1 MELEKTKNSINGFLA
16 GIVNLLISTV
26 MPFVLRTT
34 MVYVIGIEYAGI
46 NSLFA
51 SIFNVISLADL
62 GFTSA
67 VVYSMYQ
74 PIKENNI
81 EKLSQ
86 LLGYY
91 RTIYHYVAGI
101 IFVSGLCVMPFL
113 KSIVTSPIPGNLN
126 IYVLYLGFLFNI
138 VAAYLFGAYRASIL
152 IAHQRTDVFKIV
164 QSVIM
169 LVGYTAQIV
178 ILLLFRNYYLYLIVM
193 ILMNVAVVSSEAYA
207 AKKLFPH
214 IKPKKGLGNDGKKQI
229 FSKVS
234 DLLFKRI
241 GTTVSTSLDSVIIS
255 RYLGLAA
262 VAIYGN
268 YYYVYTA
275 AMSFMNNFFAPLT
288 AGIGNKTLNASKE
301 ENKVVFN
308 RLNTISNILI
318 TFCVTCLFCLYQPFM
333 ELWMGKRYMFPYDT
347 VICLAV
353 YFFVE
358 GSRRLINT
366 YQDALGMWHED
377 RFKPLVGAAVNLF
390 FNILL
395 VKTIG
400 VNGVILSTIISYLFI
415 ELPWECHIL
424 FTKYFQE
431 SPVSF
436 YLSMLK
442 NLLITAGVTFIT
454 FECTQLLRVSGS
466 VLNLLVSLVIT
477 LACSLGMIFVIYHRN
492 ENFQFALERLKEHFP
507 QLRLHRNG
515 TN

>member
-16 GIVNLLISTV
+16 GVLNLLISTI
-26 MPFVLRTT
+26 MPFVLRTA
-34 MVYVIGIEYAGI
+34 MIYVIGIEYAGI

-62 GFTSA
+62 GFTGA

-74 PIKENNI
+74 PIKENDT

-101 IFVSGLCVMPFL
+101 IFVSGLCVIPFL
-113 KSIVTSPIPGNLN
+113 KSIVTSDIPGNLN
-126 IYVLYLGFLFNI
+126 LYVLYFGFLFNI
-138 VAAYLFGAYRASIL
+138 VVSYTFGAYRSSLL
-152 IAHQRTDVFKIV
+152 IAYQRTDVFKIV
-164 QSVIM
+164 QATVL

-178 ILLLFRNYYLYLIVM
+178 SLLIFRNYYIYLIVM
-193 ILMNVAVVSSEAYA
+193 ISMNMAVVISEAIA

-214 IKPKKGLGNDGKKQI
+214 IEPKKGLEREGKKQI

-241 GTTVSTSLDSVIIS
+241 GTTVSTSLDSIIIS
-255 RYLGLAA
+255 RYIGLAA

-268 YYYVYTA
+268 YFYVYTA
-275 AMSFMNNFFAPLT
+275 AMSFMNNFFTPLT

-301 ENKVVFN
+301 ENRLIFN

-333 ELWMGKRYMFPYDT
+333 EVWMGKRYMFTYDT
-347 VICLAV
+347 VIWLAV

-358 GSRRLINT
+358 GSRRLVNT

-377 RFKPLVGAAVNLF
+377 RFKPLVGAAVNLV
-390 FNILL
+390 FNIVL

-415 ELPWECHIL
+415 ELPWECHVL
-424 FTKYFQE
+424 FSKYFQD
-431 SPVSF
+431 SSLPF
-436 YLSMLK
+436 FLSMLK

-454 FECTQLLRVSGS
+454 FECTQFVNVSNS
-466 VLNLLVSLVIT
+466 VLRLLASLVIT
-477 LACSLGMIFVIYHRN
+477 LLCSLTMIFLIYHKD
-492 ENFQFALERLKEHFP
+492 ENFRFAIERLKEHFP
-507 QLRLHRNG
+507 RLKRHSS
-515 TN
+515 

>member
-1 MELEKTKNSINGFLA
+1 MIGSATARSACGMNFSTRGELPPA
-16 GIVNLLISTV
+16 
-26 MPFVLRTT
+26 LRRK
-34 MVYVIGIEYAGI
+34 VV
-46 NSLFA
+46 SDVK
-51 SIFNVISLADL
+51 SIFMHKLGGVITNSTDNLVISAFL
-62 GFTSA
+62 G
-67 VVYSMYQ
+67 
-74 PIKENNI
+74 
-81 EKLSQ
+81 L
-86 LLGYY
+86 
-91 RTIYHYVAGI
+91 VA
-101 IFVSGLCVMPFL
+101 
-113 KSIVTSPIPGNLN
+113 
-126 IYVLYLGFLFNI
+126 
-138 VAAYLFGAYRASIL
+138 VAA
-152 IAHQRTDVFKIV
+152 
-164 QSVIM
+164 
-169 LVGYTAQIV
+169 
-178 ILLLFRNYYLYLIVM
+178 
-193 ILMNVAVVSSEAYA
+193 
-207 AKKLFPH
+207 
-214 IKPKKGLGNDGKKQI
+214 
-229 FSKVS
+229 
-234 DLLFKRI
+234 
-241 GTTVSTSLDSVIIS
+241 
-255 RYLGLAA
+255 
-262 VAIYGN
+262 YGN

-275 AMSFMNNFFAPLT
+275 AMSFMNNFFSPLT

-333 ELWMGKRYMFPYDT
+333 ELWMGKRYMFAYDT
-347 VICLAV
+347 IICLAV

-431 SPVSF
+431 SPLSF

-442 NLLITAGVTFIT
+442 NLFITAGVTFIT

-477 LACSLGMIFVIYHRN
+477 LTCSLGMIFVIYHRN

-507 QLRLHRNG
+507 QLRLHKKESN
-515 TN
+515 